1 MLVARQ
7 SLPRFVEVGVAQSLT
22 LDVYPEDSGTL
33 STASAG
39 TLTLKQ
45 GSVTLLDAVSV
56 TVGST
61 TSTAS
66 YSLLAATTSGKD
78 PSDDL
83 LEIWTLTIDG
93 ATQTFQRGG
102 YLVRRAWRPTIMDTD
117 LIDYHSDLASLRPS
131 SLTTYEPYRRRAGNW
146 VQTELLAR
154 GRRPWLLF
162 DAWAL
167 TVPHIYKSLAL
178 IFSDFESAVGDG
190 RYGKLAAAY
199 EGQATEAMRS
209 VMFRYDIAETGT
221 VDDSAQVSAAQPIF
235 LTSGP
240 NSARDYWRRVW

>member
-7 SLPRFVEVGVAQSLT
+7 SLPRFVEIGVAQTLT
-22 LDVYPEDSGTL
+22 LDVYPEDSATL
-33 STASAG
+33 STASTG

-45 GSVTLLDAVSV
+45 GSTVLLDAVSV
-56 TVGST
+56 TVGG

-93 ATQTFQRGG
+93 AIQTFQRGG
-102 YLVRRAWRPTIMDTD
+102 YLVRRAWHPTITDAD
-117 LIDYHSDLASLRPS
+117 LIDYHSDLVSLRPS

-167 TVPHIYKSLAL
+167 TVPHIYKALAL
-178 IFSDFESAVGDG
+178 IFADFESSVGDG

-209 VMFRYDIAETGT
+209 VMFRYDVAETGT
-221 VDDSAQVSAAQPIF
+221 IDDLSQVSAAMPIF
-235 LTSGP
+235 LSSGP